1 MGSHE
6 EGGEDRILAIAYNT
20 LGKSWQILSSSNV
33 RLFNVSKKPSLLGTD
48 IIINIIITAIVFE
61 DVIVPGNSQL
71 RLLGGNK
78 LTAVTSIMMM
88 IGDDYE
94 LYYII
99 QY

>member
-20 LGKSWQILSSSNV
+20 SWQKLANPFKQQL
-33 RLFNVSKKPSLLGTD
+33 RLFNVSNKPSLLGTG
-48 IIINIIITAIVFE
+48 IIIDIIITAIVFE

-78 LTAVTSIMMM
+78 LTVTVTNTRQQP
-88 IGDDYE
+88 
-94 LYYII
+94 L
-99 QY
+99 

>member
-78 LTAVTSIMMM
+78 LTVTVTSTRQQP
-88 IGDDYE
+88 
-94 LYYII
+94 L
-99 QY
+99 

>member
-1 MGSHE
+1 MRR
-6 EGGEDRILAIAYNT
+6 GEKTAYWRLPT
-20 LGKSWQILSSSNV
+20 TPAGKSWQILSSSNV
-33 RLFNVSKKPSLLGTD
+33 RLFNVSLLGTG
-48 IIINIIITAIVFE
+48 IIIDIIITAIVFE

-78 LTAVTSIMMM
+78 LTVTVTSIMMM

>member
-33 RLFNVSKKPSLLGTD
+33 RLFNVSLLGTG
-48 IIINIIITAIVFE
+48 IIIDIIITAIVFE

-78 LTAVTSIMMM
+78 LTVTVTSTRQQP
-88 IGDDYE
+88 
-94 LYYII
+94 L
-99 QY
+99 

>member
-20 LGKSWQILSSSNV
+20 LGKSWLILSSSNV
-33 RLFNVSKKPSLLGTD
+33 RLFNVSLLGTD
-48 IIINIIITAIVFE
+48 IIIDIIIPAIVFE

-78 LTAVTSIMMM
+78 LTVTVTSTRQQP
-88 IGDDYE
+88 
-94 LYYII
+94 L
-99 QY
+99 

>member
-33 RLFNVSKKPSLLGTD
+33 RLFNVSLLGTG
-48 IIINIIITAIVFE
+48 IIIDIIITAIVFE

-78 LTAVTSIMMM
+78 LTVTVTSIMMM

>member
-33 RLFNVSKKPSLLGTD
+33 RLFNVSLLGTG
-48 IIINIIITAIVFE
+48 IIIDIIITAIVFE

-71 RLLGGNK
+71 RLLGPG
-78 LTAVTSIMMM
+78 
-88 IGDDYE
+88 
-94 LYYII
+94 
-99 QY
+99 